1 MARNFV
7 VAFAVLTAAATISLQ
22 SGAGAQAAAT
32 WHAEPSSG
40 PPGTAVV
47 VGANRPGETP
57 CPNAGDVAHVAMTD
71 PATKTTVTETFID
84 TDDLNGNI
92 WEDQFDVPAN
102 AVPGDYTL
110 IAECAADA
118 ASPPDLTYADL
129 AFTVSAPGAG
139 TTTTTQPPSL
149 KPPGVIPPAG
159 DPAAELASGP
169 APAASPSV
177 TLPPASV
184 QPATAVASVTP
195 VPSTPAQ
202 AVVQQP
208 NFTG

>member
-102 AVPGDYTL
+102 
-110 IAECAADA
+110 C
-118 ASPPDLTYADL
+118 
-129 AFTVSAPGAG
+129 
-139 TTTTTQPPSL
+139 
-149 KPPGVIPPAG
+149 
-159 DPAAELASGP
+159 SG
-169 APAASPSV
+169 SF
-177 TLPPASV
+177 
-184 QPATAVASVTP
+184 
-195 VPSTPAQ
+195 STPTSEVNALEMTF
-202 AVVQQP
+202 AAGMSVIGLP
-208 NFTG
+208 SGSRP